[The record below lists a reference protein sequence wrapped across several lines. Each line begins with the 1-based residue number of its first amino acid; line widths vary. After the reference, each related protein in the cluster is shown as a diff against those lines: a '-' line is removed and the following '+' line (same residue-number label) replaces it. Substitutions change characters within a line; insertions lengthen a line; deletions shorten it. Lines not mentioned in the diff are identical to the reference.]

1 MAESAMAAE
10 KERSVQLSGWIA
22 GVLALSLLPAW
33 AQAAEE
39 PAAVGFDAAVTYAL
53 KCARC
58 HGARRYGGYGP
69 PLIQATLARKPDEA
83 LVTAILEGLPATQMP
98 AFSDQLSSA
107 EARRLIEFFRQSEE
121 EIHWSLADIEAS
133 RVEEEAKGN
142 AISGAVK
149 REELILV
156 VERGSGS
163 VSVLDGGS
171 MRELDRFEVG
181 RIHGGIKFDRGLHQ
195 ALVATRDGTLVDYD
209 LDRGALRTRV
219 KVGVNT
225 RNIAV
230 SSDGKFVVAANQL
243 PQGLVVL
250 DGRLRPKAIL
260 PLPGQPSAVYQV
272 PRSRRFMVTL
282 RDLPQLYF
290 ASDPEWK
297 LELVELS
304 EPFEDFIFIPGTTR
318 LVASSRKGS
327 RLILYDFERNE
338 ILAALEAEGLPHL
351 FSASFFSRNGTL
363 HAAFNHMGVP
373 RLSII
378 DMDAFEVVAQLPLV
392 GSGYFTRTHP
402 GTPYLWI
409 DSNTETIQLVDKRTL
424 ELVDRTLVPEAGKKS
439 MHVEFTADGSKALV
453 SIWHEEGAVVVYDS
467 TTLAEIQRLPY
478 AMPVGKYNAANKT
491 RALD

>member
-1 MAESAMAAE
+1 MPESAVAE
-10 KERSVQLSGWIA
+10 TKESSVQLSRWIA
-22 GVLALSLLPAW
+22 GILAFVLVPAW
-33 AQAAEE
+33 VQAAEE
-39 PAAVGFDAAVTYAL
+39 PVATEFDVAATYAL

-69 PLIQATLARKPDEA
+69 PLIQTTLARKPDEA

-107 EARRLIEFFRQSEE
+107 EARGLIEFFRQPEAE
-121 EIHWSLADIEAS
+121 VRWSLADIEAS
-133 RVEEEAKGN
+133 RVEEEPKGS
-142 AISGAVK
+142 AISAAVK

-163 VSVLDGGS
+163 VSVLDGS
-171 MRELDRFEVG
+171 SLRELDRFEVG
-181 RIHGGIKFDRGLHQ
+181 RIHGGIKFDRELHQ

-230 SSDGKFVVAANQL
+230 SSDGKFVAAANQL

-250 DGRLRPKAIL
+250 DSRLRPLATF

-272 PRSRRFMVTL
+272 PRSQGFMVTL

-290 ASDPEWK
+290 ISYPELK
-297 LELVELS
+297 IRLVELS

-327 RLILYDFERNE
+327 QLILYDFERNE
-338 ILAALEAEGLPHL
+338 ILATLDAEGLPHL
-351 FSASFFSRNGTL
+351 FSASFFNRKGVL

-378 DMDAFEVVAQLPLV
+378 DMDAFKVVAQLPLV

-409 DSNTETIQLVDKRTL
+409 DSNTESIQLVDKRTL
-424 ELVDRTLVPEAGKKS
+424 ELVDRMLIPEAGKKS

-453 SIWHEEGAVVVYDS
+453 SIWHEDGAVVVYDS
-467 TTLAEIQRLPY
+467 TTLAEVQRIPY

-491 RALD
+491 RVLY